1 MRRWL
6 VAIATENPKVLYL
19 VIELL
24 KKLDIKFVVC
34 PPGDSRCEDVKL
46 VITTTEDPNNHDTI
60 VNVDEDMDPDFT
72 SIEILSKLNDVHN
85 PSSAVIGIDPG
96 MRFGVALVIDG
107 VVTFKNSLTTP
118 GATARLTSRLESYV
132 TRLFP
137 DCKTIVRA
145 GTGSKLYSTLYLRN
159 MNQEVPNLVIE
170 LVNEDHTTL
179 SGGVTSDQ
187 SAAIIIAGRAGRPL
201 TENDR
206 VLEPKEG
213 YVKSLKSFVRR
224 YTRGEREISSDE
236 ARSILSGN
244 LSLDNIL
251 NNDS

>member
-1 MRRWL
+1 
-6 VAIATENPKVLYL
+6 
-19 VIELL
+19 
-24 KKLDIKFVVC
+24 
-34 PPGDSRCEDVKL
+34 
-46 VITTTEDPNNHDTI
+46 
-60 VNVDEDMDPDFT
+60 
-72 SIEILSKLNDVHN
+72 
-85 PSSAVIGIDPG
+85 
-96 MRFGVALVIDG
+96 
-107 VVTFKNSLTTP
+107 
-118 GATARLTSRLESYV
+118 
-132 TRLFP
+132 
-137 DCKTIVRA
+137 
-145 GTGSKLYSTLYLRN
+145 